1 MCLLAALRVFYRL
14 CVCLLQ
20 ALIQTYLNSP
30 ENGTITQHDLD
41 NDRRMNPQGFEE
53 TELCYA
59 VGDDDDDPE
68 SAAVRD
74 VIIPLLSPV
83 RPTGVYLFP
92 SLLSNNPIKPLRQ
105 IKTGPAS
112 QQGQQIIQSFQ
123 GLWG

>member
-1 MCLLAALRVFYRL
+1 
-14 CVCLLQ
+14 
-20 ALIQTYLNSP
+20 
-30 ENGTITQHDLD
+30 
-41 NDRRMNPQGFEE
+41 MNPQGFEE

-83 RPTGVYLFP
+83 PLTRVYLFP
-92 SLLSNNPIKPLRQ
+92 SLLSNIPIKPLRQ
-105 IKTGPAS
+105 IETGPAS